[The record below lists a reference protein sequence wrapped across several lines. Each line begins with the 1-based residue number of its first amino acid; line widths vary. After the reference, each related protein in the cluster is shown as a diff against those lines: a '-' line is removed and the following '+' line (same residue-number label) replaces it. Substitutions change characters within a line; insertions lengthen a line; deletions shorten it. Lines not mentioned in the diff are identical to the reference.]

1 MGGRCTASELL
12 VTRGH
17 ETEWEGG
24 AREKG
29 KDRVGQRGAEEE
41 RSLCGENLDEGEG
54 AARRI
59 QGLARGQK
67 RQDAQQADL
76 IRK

>member
-12 VTRGH
+12 VTRRH

-54 AARRI
+54 RYGAYK
-59 QGLARGQK
+59 GWPLAK
-67 RQDAQQADL
+67 RDRMRSRQS
-76 IRK
+76 